1 MLKVKNESFNK
12 KCLNYE
18 FKFWEKATPVLLSF
32 IFITYFK
39 FCLSFSKQ
47 TNNWQ
52 SNVEN
57 VNIPLNILT
66 SNIELCRLVYANMK
80 C

>member
-1 MLKVKNESFNK
+1 MNSNF
-12 KCLNYE
+12 
-18 FKFWEKATPVLLSF
+18 EKSQPAFFYLYN
-32 IFITYFK
+32 IFPR
-39 FCLSFSKQ
+39 Q

>member
-1 MLKVKNESFNK
+1 MLKVKNESFNT

-18 FKFWEKATPVLLSF
+18 FKFWEKSTQVLLSF